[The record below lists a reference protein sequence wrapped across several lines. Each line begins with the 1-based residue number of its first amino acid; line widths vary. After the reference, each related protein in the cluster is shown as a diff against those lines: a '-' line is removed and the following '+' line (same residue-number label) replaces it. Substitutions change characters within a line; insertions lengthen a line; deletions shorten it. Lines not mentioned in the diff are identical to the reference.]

1 MQHNKKKKND
11 NKDVLNNEKPSVS
24 DSGFIVVG
32 KNPVKEAMR
41 AGNQIDKLLIQKDNH
56 DHVLGDIVSMAKK
69 RHLIVKTVDKRSL
82 DAMAEGQPHQG
93 VAAMM
98 APFHFQTVEDAI
110 ALAEEK
116 GEEPFLIILDHI
128 QDPHNFGAIV
138 RSANLCGAHGVIFPN
153 RRSASVTAVSVKAAS
168 GAMSYTPL
176 IKVGNLSQTL
186 TQLKEKGFWIAV
198 ADMDGDFYG
207 DVDMKGRFA
216 LVIGS
221 EGKGVSDA
229 VKKQCDFTASIPI
242 YGDIDSFN
250 ASSAAAILM
259 CEAARQRHCGKTTTP
274 KTAETPDNKST
285 LNALTDQILSMNS

>member
-1 MQHNKKKKND
+1 MQQNKKKK
-11 NKDVLNNEKPSVS
+11 KEKSDGVTAGKS
-24 DSGFIVVG
+24 FVGDSGFIVVG
-32 KNPVKEAMR
+32 KNPVKEALR

-82 DAMAEGQPHQG
+82 DALAEGQPHQG

-98 APFHFQTVEDAI
+98 APFHYHTIDEAI
-110 ALAEEK
+110 AFAEEK
-116 GEEPFLIILDHI
+116 DEEPFLIVLDHI
-128 QDPHNFGAIV
+128 QDPHNFGAII
-138 RSANLCGAHGVIFPN
+138 RSANLCGVHGVIFPS

-186 TQLKEKGFWIAV
+186 NQLKEKGFWIAA

-207 DVDMKGRFA
+207 SIDMKGRFV

-250 ASSAAAILM
+250 ASSAAAVLM
-259 CEAARQRHCGKTTTP
+259 CEAARQRHGNNPSVPEKP
-274 KTAETPDNKST
+274 KPKST
-285 LNALTDQILSMNS
+285 IDALTDQILSMNS

>member
-1 MQHNKKKKND
+1 MQHNKKKKN
-11 NKDVLNNEKPSVS
+11 EKTDGVTSEKHSVG

-32 KNPVKEAMR
+32 KNPVKEALR

-98 APFHFQTVEDAI
+98 APFHYQTIDDAI
-110 ALAEEK
+110 TLAEEK
-116 GEEPFLIILDHI
+116 GEDPFLIVLDHI

-138 RSANLCGAHGVIFPN
+138 RSANLCGAHGVIFPS

-186 TQLKEKGFWIAV
+186 SQMKEKGFWIAA

-250 ASSAAAILM
+250 ASSAAAVLM
-259 CEAARQRHCGKTTTP
+259 CEAARQRHQSKLSIP
-274 KTAETPDNKST
+274 EKSESKSSIG
-285 LNALTDQILSMNS
+285 AITDQILSMNS